1 MAEFLRI
8 LGNKALTASY
18 TDIYVVADLIGPDNA
33 TGPIPQAVIGSIILC
48 ETGTASAN
56 VDIRVVPK
64 GITGGDITDIYNI
77 FDTFAMS
84 SNQTKIISP
93 GITLSTGDKIEAK
106 ASTTAVNIFIFGS
119 ELT

>member
-48 ETGTASAN
+48 ETAGNSTN

-64 GITGGDITDIYNI
+64 GDTAGASHNI
-77 FDTFAMS
+77 FDTFALS

-106 ASTTAVNIFIFGS
+106 ADPATVNIFIFGS